1 MLDADVIGEQK
12 IDRVSTKTSVEVDA
26 ISLLLQ
32 RLIHKGLESCAEEP
46 AEGRNAAYRC
56 SVGGESY
63 RTDNQSL
70 LEPFRKERVRQDQG
84 ASSPSSSRFPWL
96 R

>member
-32 RLIHKGLESCAEEP
+32 RLIHKGLEACAEEP
-46 AEGRNAAYRC
+46 AEGWNTAYRC
-56 SVGGESY
+56 
-63 RTDNQSL
+63 
-70 LEPFRKERVRQDQG
+70 
-84 ASSPSSSRFPWL
+84 
-96 R
+96 